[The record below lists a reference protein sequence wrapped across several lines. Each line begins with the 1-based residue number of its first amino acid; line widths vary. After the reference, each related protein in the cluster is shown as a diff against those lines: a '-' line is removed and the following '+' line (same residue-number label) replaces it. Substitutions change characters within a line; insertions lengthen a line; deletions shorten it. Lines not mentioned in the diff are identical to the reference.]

1 MLSSQFCLAHL
12 SENYLFM
19 TSHEE
24 FISRVYCLA
33 REAKAK
39 GDHPFGALLVVD
51 GAVALECLNTVNTS
65 ADATR
70 HPELDILRLAT
81 TKLAKDDLNR
91 ATLYASTEPCAM
103 CCGAIYWSGVPKL
116 VYGCPTE
123 VLGEIAGGSFVVPS
137 RELFSKG
144 KREIEVIGPVL
155 PEEGAEIHKGFW

>member
-1 MLSSQFCLAHL
+1 
-12 SENYLFM
+12 M

-33 REAKAK
+33 REAQAN
-39 GDHPFGALLVVD
+39 GDHPFAALLVLD
-51 GAVALECLNTVNTS
+51 GVVTLECLNTVNTS

-70 HPELDILRLAT
+70 HPELDILRLAAQ
-81 TKLAKDDLNR
+81 KLGKNELKR

-103 CCGAIYWSGVPKL
+103 CCGAIYWSGISRL

-137 RELFSKG
+137 RELFSRG
-144 KREIEVIGPVL
+144 KREIEVLGPVL
-155 PEEGAEIHKGFW
+155 PEEGAEIHRGFW

>member
-1 MLSSQFCLAHL
+1 
-12 SENYLFM
+12 M

-24 FISRVYCLA
+24 FIGRVYSLA
-33 REAKAK
+33 REARAN
-39 GDHPFGALLVVD
+39 GDHPFAALLVLN
-51 GAVALECLNTVNTS
+51 GAVSLECLNTVNTS

-70 HPELDILRLAT
+70 HPELDILRLAAI
-81 TKLAKDDLNR
+81 KLAKKDLNR

-103 CCGAIYWSGVPKL
+103 CCGAIYWSGVSKL

-123 VLGEIAGGSFVVPS
+123 MLGEIAGGSFVVPS

-155 PEEGAEIHKGFW
+155 PEEGAEIHRGFW

>member
-1 MLSSQFCLAHL
+1 MQLCLVCL
-12 SENYLFM
+12 PENDSLM
-19 TSHEE
+19 TRHEE

-33 REAKAK
+33 REARAK

-51 GAVALECLNTVNTS
+51 GTVALECLNTVNTS
-65 ADATR
+65 ADVTR
-70 HPELDILRLAT
+70 HPELDILRLAA
-81 TKLAKDDLNR
+81 TKLAKDDLKK

-123 VLGEIAGGSFVVPS
+123 VLGEIAGGSFMVPS

-144 KREIEVIGPVL
+144 KRAIEVIGPVL